1 VQFNNTSA
9 YQGYVIKALVGLSM
23 ERKDFTGA
31 ESSTGTQAFI
41 TVYAG
46 LE

>member
-1 VQFNNTSA
+1 VS
-9 YQGYVIKALVGLSM
+9 V
-23 ERKDFTGA
+23 ERKAFVQEA
-31 ESSTGTQAFI
+31 STGTQAFI

>member
-1 VQFNNTSA
+1 
-9 YQGYVIKALVGLSM
+9 VIKSLVGVSI
-23 ERKDFTGA
+23 ERKAFVQA
-31 ESSTGTQAFI
+31 EASTGTQAFI